1 MPTRLRKT
9 RKLRGSRTVG
19 YGQVGQHRKSGS
31 RGGKGKA
38 GLHKH
43 KWSWTVKYAP
53 NHFGRDEFKPPS
65 RIVAKKWINVGQ
77 LNEIYEGL
85 SKSGK
90 IKKKDGKALIDLTDL
105 GYDKLLG
112 EGEVKHPYYVM
123 AKSFTKSAKDKIEKA
138 GGVLETR

>member
-43 KWSWTVKYAP
+43 KWSWAVKYAP
-53 NHFGRDEFKPPS
+53 NYFGRDEFKPPS
-65 RIVAKKWINVGQ
+65 RTVAKKWINVGE

-85 SKSGK
+85 SKSGN

-123 AKSFTKSAKDKIEKA
+123 AKSSTKSAKDKIEKA

>member
-53 NHFGRDEFKPPS
+53 NYFGRDEFKPP
-65 RIVAKKWINVGQ
+65 RRTVAKKWINVSQ

-85 SKSGK
+85 SKIGK

>member
-53 NHFGRDEFKPPS
+53 NYFGRDEFKPP
-65 RIVAKKWINVGQ
+65 RRTIAKKWINVSQ

-85 SKSGK
+85 SKIGK

>member
-53 NHFGRDEFKPPS
+53 NYFGRDEFKPP
-65 RIVAKKWINVGQ
+65 RRTVAKKW
-77 LNEIYEGL
+77 
-85 SKSGK
+85 
-90 IKKKDGKALIDLTDL
+90 
-105 GYDKLLG
+105 
-112 EGEVKHPYYVM
+112 
-123 AKSFTKSAKDKIEKA
+123 
-138 GGVLETR
+138 

>member
-1 MPTRLRKT
+1 MRKT

-53 NHFGRDEFKPPS
+53 NYFGRDEFKPP
-65 RIVAKKWINVGQ
+65 RRTVAKKWINVSQ

-85 SKSGK
+85 SKIGK

>member
-1 MPTRLRKT
+1 
-9 RKLRGSRTVG
+9 
-19 YGQVGQHRKSGS
+19 
-31 RGGKGKA
+31 
-38 GLHKH
+38 
-43 KWSWTVKYAP
+43 
-53 NHFGRDEFKPPS
+53 
-65 RIVAKKWINVGQ
+65 AKKWINVGQ

-85 SKSGK
+85 SKIGK

>member
-1 MPTRLRKT
+1 MRKT

-53 NHFGRDEFKPPS
+53 NYFGRDEFKPP
-65 RIVAKKWINVGQ
+65 RRTVAKKWINVGQ

-85 SKSGK
+85 SKIGK